1 MAGTNSHARNG
12 TNAAANGGNFRLLY
26 FTDLMRRPV
35 CAGTLQHRLGRLTDI
50 VFQLADPYPEAVGL
64 YLEHGWGKPTELV
77 PWDQVL
83 KIDAD
88 AIFVA
93 PLADG
98 HSYPPFVDQAG
109 WILVEKHLMGRTIL
123 DIDGRRTEVVNDVRL
138 LEARGRLAL
147 VDVDV
152 SFNGFMRRW
161 GLSRLNLVQ
170 DRLISWKYVQPLSLE
185 DAVPTDRVRLSVTR
199 QQLAE
204 LPEEDL
210 ADALEELSGKE
221 QEALFLALEPEKAA
235 DTLVETEPRAQRQ
248 IVSNLPK
255 DQARVVLAEMSVP
268 EIANLFSSLSH
279 QQVTEMRELL
289 EPERAEAVAN
299 ILDEQEAAARE
310 LLSSDYVA
318 WPKEATVGLVLGAI
332 RHSALDP
339 KNISYVYVVDPDDGV
354 LQGVVDLRELVL
366 AQDEVALA
374 DLMASPVVTADEHDL
389 RDQLAEMFEKYNYRM
404 VPVVDAQDHILGV
417 VRAKDVLMSPDIRVR
432 EHSDV

>member
-1 MAGTNSHARNG
+1 MAATTQARNG
-12 TNAAANGGNFRLLY
+12 ETATANGHYRLLY
-26 FTDLMRRPV
+26 FTDLLKRPV
-35 CAGTLQHRLGRLTDI
+35 CAGSVRNRLGRLTDI

-64 YLEHGWGKPTELV
+64 YLEHGWGKPTEMI
-77 PWDQVL
+77 PWDRVL
-83 KIDAD
+83 KIDDD

-93 PLADG
+93 PPGDAPQ
-98 HSYPPFVDQAG
+98 YPPFVDQPG
-109 WILVEKHLMGRTIL
+109 WILIDKHLMGRTIL

-152 SFNGFMRRW
+152 SFNGFLRRW
-161 GLSRLNLVQ
+161 GLGRRNWAQ
-170 DRLISWKYVQPLSLE
+170 ERLISWKYVQPLSLE

-235 DTLVETEPRAQRQ
+235 ETLVETEPRAQRQ

-255 DQARVVLAEMSVP
+255 EQARAVLDEMSVP

-279 QQVTEMRELL
+279 QQLVELSELL
-289 EPERAEAVAN
+289 PPDRAEAVQN
-299 ILDEQEAAARE
+299 ILDEQEAPARE
-310 LLSSDYVA
+310 LISTEYLA
-318 WPKEATVGLVLGAI
+318 WPREAPSGEVLTAI
-332 RHSALDP
+332 RRSSLDP
-339 KNISYVYVVDPDDGV
+339 KNISYVYVVDPGDRV
-354 LQGVVDLRELVL
+354 LHGVVDLRELVL
-366 AQDEVALA
+366 ARDEVPLA
-374 DLMASPVVTADEHDL
+374 DLMTSPVVTADEHDL
-389 RDQLAEMFEKYNYRM
+389 RDQLAEMFEKYHYRM
-404 VPVVDAQDHILGV
+404 IPVVDAEDHILGV
-417 VRAKDVLMSPDIRVR
+417 VRAKDVMMSPDIRVR